1 MIGPERMAK
10 LIALNGGPTSVGRT
24 VDHSVGADLLSAG
37 VNININGAAVRWQ
50 GQTEDIQQWTVVLG
64 AFVPVSGQNP
74 SAAPD
79 GTTQGINFSPLTDT
93 PVLATVKWGS
103 GGVQHV
109 AEVDWPCRGGTFTIT
124 GSYVE
129 VIATANFST
138 LARER
143 VPKLSATVGPA
154 TGGQGKTIPATRTY
168 TPNLYAPLGLRDIL
182 IPPFSRRC
190 TPMISGGVTATFR
203 ITFLDSFAGANIGQ
217 FDWLNNANRSSCERG
232 QMIPIPARAYYVRLT
247 NTDAAV
253 SFTGTLMFEL
263 DL

>member
-1 MIGPERMAK
+1 MINPERMAT
-10 LIALNGGPTSVGRT
+10 LIKLNGGPSSVGRT
-24 VDHSVGADLLSAG
+24 VDGQVGVDLLSAG
-37 VNININGAAVRWQ
+37 VVVNINGAAVRWQ

-74 SAAPD
+74 GAAPD
-79 GTTQGINFSPLTDT
+79 GLPTGINFSPLTDV

-129 VIATANFST
+129 VIATANYST
-138 LARER
+138 LAKER
-143 VPKLSATVGPA
+143 VPRLSATVGPA

-168 TPNLYAPLGLRDIL
+168 TPLLYAPLGLRDL
-182 IPPFSRRC
+182 QIPTFARRV
-190 TPMISGGVTATFR
+190 TPMISAGVTATFR
-203 ITFLDSFAGANIGQ
+203 ITFFDTFSGSNLGQ

-232 QMIPIPARAYYVRLT
+232 QMIPIPARAYLARLT